1 MKYRCLISSPDDF
14 PRSRRE
20 KRRNAANYPSN
31 NLFSVSREVSI
42 WRRGE
47 EGWWNSGLAIN
58 HGIFRFPFISGT
70 LAVTSGSPTAINIP
84 ININLRLSKA
94 RRRESRVTETRRQKN
109 GRGEGEKNLVCRGR
123 ISYWPQLGIGRSKN
137 SWWTGFLLGVNHPP
151 VGTGVRILALFF
163 RHFVVSSN
171 IFALRIIFATNP
183 IFILPSLWF
192 FRNIFSSSSMR

>member
-70 LAVTSGSPTAINIP
+70 LAVTNGSPTAINIP

-137 SWWTGFLLGVNHPP
+137 SWCNRLSPRSKPP
-151 VGTGVRILALFF
+151 SCRYRGE
-163 RHFVVSSN
+163 N
-171 IFALRIIFATNP
+171 IS
-183 IFILPSLWF
+183 FILPP
-192 FRNIFSSSSMR
+192 FRRFE